1 MLRKVG
7 RPLNEFERS
16 RITGDD
22 TGWRRELNTLLLE
35 IRAEASLVE

>member
-1 MLRKVG
+1 MMREFG

-22 TGWRRELNTLLLE
+22 TGWRREVSTLLAE
-35 IRAEASLVE
+35 VRAEATLAE